1 MNEYKKAYLLNM
13 YDREIKNLENKRQ
26 IILKSKILKK
36 KQFVKSLRFNSIF
49 GIIATVVLSIL
60 GIFYQKE
67 LVFYLY
73 SLIEGIFITG
83 LITTAD
89 YNNKIKYIKEL
100 KNKYKNNLIDEEIC
114 KLEEQKN
121 KLNINNYSYSPI
133 TYKNKKARDTKI
145 LVKVK

>member
-1 MNEYKKAYLLNM
+1 MNKNKKAYLLNM

-100 KNKYKNNLIDEEIC
+100 KNKYKNNLIDEEIG

>member
-49 GIIATVVLSIL
+49 GIIVTVVLSIL

-100 KNKYKNNLIDEEIC
+100 KNKYKNNLIEEEIG

>member
-26 IILKSKILKK
+26 IISKSKILKK

-100 KNKYKNNLIDEEIC
+100 KNKYKNNLIDEEIG

>member
-36 KQFVKSLRFNSIF
+36 KQFVKSLCFNSIF

-100 KNKYKNNLIDEEIC
+100 KNKYKNNLIDEEIG

>member
-100 KNKYKNNLIDEEIC
+100 KNKYKNNLIDEEIG

-121 KLNINNYSYSPI
+121 KLNVNNYSYSPI

>member
-13 YDREIKNLENKRQ
+13 YDREIQNLENKRQ

>member
-100 KNKYKNNLIDEEIC
+100 KNKYKNNLIDEEIG

-133 TYKNKKARDTKI
+133 TYKNKTARDTKI

>member
-100 KNKYKNNLIDEEIC
+100 KNKYKNNLIDEEIG
-114 KLEEQKN
+114 KLEDQKN

>member
-89 YNNKIKYIKEL
+89 YNNKIKYIYL
-100 KNKYKNNLIDEEIC
+100 HAQLLFVI
-114 KLEEQKN
+114 
-121 KLNINNYSYSPI
+121 
-133 TYKNKKARDTKI
+133 
-145 LVKVK
+145 

>member
-100 KNKYKNNLIDEEIC
+100 KNKYKNNLIDEEIG

-121 KLNINNYSYSPI
+121 KLNINNYPYSPI

>member
-89 YNNKIKYIKEL
+89 YNN
-100 KNKYKNNLIDEEIC
+100 
-114 KLEEQKN
+114 
-121 KLNINNYSYSPI
+121 
-133 TYKNKKARDTKI
+133 
-145 LVKVK
+145 

>member
-100 KNKYKNNLIDEEIC
+100 KNKYKNNLIEEEIG

>member
-100 KNKYKNNLIDEEIC
+100 KNKYKNNLIDEEIG

-133 TYKNKKARDTKI
+133 TYKNKKTRDTKI

>member
-1 MNEYKKAYLLNM
+1 MQPYKKAYLLNM
-13 YDREIKNLENKRQ
+13 YHREIKNLENKRQ

-100 KNKYKNNLIDEEIC
+100 KNKYKNNLIDEEIG
-114 KLEEQKN
+114 KLEDQKN
-121 KLNINNYSYSPI
+121 KLNINNYWYSPI

>member
-100 KNKYKNNLIDEEIC
+100 KNKYKNNLIDEEIG

>member
-100 KNKYKNNLIDEEIC
+100 KNKYKNNLIDEEIG

-121 KLNINNYSYSPI
+121 KLMSKRTNYNIMQ
-133 TYKNKKARDTKI
+133 
-145 LVKVK
+145 

>member
-83 LITTAD
+83 LITTA
-89 YNNKIKYIKEL
+89 E
-100 KNKYKNNLIDEEIC
+100 
-114 KLEEQKN
+114 
-121 KLNINNYSYSPI
+121 
-133 TYKNKKARDTKI
+133 
-145 LVKVK
+145 

>member
-100 KNKYKNNLIDEEIC
+100 KNKYKNNLIDEEIG

-121 KLNINNYSYSPI
+121 KVNINNYSYSPI

>member
-13 YDREIKNLENKRQ
+13 YDREIQNLENKRQ

-100 KNKYKNNLIDEEIC
+100 KNKYKNNLIDEEIG

>member
-100 KNKYKNNLIDEEIC
+100 KNKYKNNLIDEEIG
-114 KLEEQKN
+114 KLEEQKI

>member
-49 GIIATVVLSIL
+49 GIIVTVVLSIL

-100 KNKYKNNLIDEEIC
+100 KNKYKNNLIDEEIG

>member
-49 GIIATVVLSIL
+49 GIIVTVVLSIL

-73 SLIEGIFITG
+73 SLI
-83 LITTAD
+83 
-89 YNNKIKYIKEL
+89 
-100 KNKYKNNLIDEEIC
+100 
-114 KLEEQKN
+114 
-121 KLNINNYSYSPI
+121 
-133 TYKNKKARDTKI
+133 
-145 LVKVK
+145 